1 MRRPSTNLAHA
12 DSSGGR
18 EARPQA
24 DEWFDGLAEGVVL
37 HRGGS
42 VTDLNRAAAD
52 LLEVDRGA
60 AHGAPLMSVLRDHR
74 LKDLVETAARGEAAL
89 EIDLRGK
96 LVEAL
101 AVPGAILLRDLS
113 ELRTARRDAREL
125 LAVLSHE
132 LRTPAAAIRAVL
144 DAVQGALP
152 PDGAGEQEDD
162 DEPLPTTR
170 LEGFIQ
176 RAMAEADRITRLLG
190 DLTADVKP
198 PRARTIDLATTV
210 ARAVAIT
217 ESVQLR
223 HAVSVK
229 VDDIAAKVFVD
240 EDKLLQALVN
250 LIENAAVHGPE
261 GGTVEVAAVVEDE
274 TVTLEVRDQGEP
286 LPPGLVE
293 TLFEPRSQ
301 GGGKNKGTGLGLYI
315 VRSLASSWGGKA
327 WGSERAAPA
336 HGNVF
341 AISLPASRS

>member
-1 MRRPSTNLAHA
+1 
-12 DSSGGR
+12 
-18 EARPQA
+18 
-24 DEWFDGLAEGVVL
+24 
-37 HRGGS
+37 
-42 VTDLNRAAAD
+42 
-52 LLEVDRGA
+52 
-60 AHGAPLMSVLRDHR
+60 
-74 LKDLVETAARGEAAL
+74 
-89 EIDLRGK
+89 DLRGK

-229 VDDIAAKVFVD
+229 VDD
-240 EDKLLQALVN
+240 
-250 LIENAAVHGPE
+250 
-261 GGTVEVAAVVEDE
+261 
-274 TVTLEVRDQGEP
+274 
-286 LPPGLVE
+286 
-293 TLFEPRSQ
+293 
-301 GGGKNKGTGLGLYI
+301 
-315 VRSLASSWGGKA
+315 
-327 WGSERAAPA
+327 
-336 HGNVF
+336 
-341 AISLPASRS
+341 